1 MPEIDPLVVEYA
13 KGLKGCLPESTEP
26 VEAVYA
32 IWRFVRFVVQ
42 HDYALEWIRAKIR
55 ATLGY

>member
-1 MPEIDPLVVEYA
+1 MPDIDPVVAEYA
-13 KGLKGCLPESTEP
+13 KGLKGCLPGSAEP